1 MNNENRKEITVC
13 VTVTVII
20 IVGVVLL
27 GLAISKID
35 HKELYLRQFSLE
47 QQLRMRGCNKYK
59 VPGVHYREILKNCTS
74 HKIQINGTQ
83 KLI

>member
-1 MNNENRKEITVC
+1 MNNESRKEVIVC
-13 VTVTVII
+13 VTITVII
-20 IVGVVLL
+20 IVGVVLI

-47 QQLRMRGCNKYK
+47 QQLRMRGCNRYRI
-59 VPGVHYREILKNCTS
+59 PGVHYKEILKNCTS
-74 HKIQINGTQ
+74 HKLQINGTH